1 MVLMGRG
8 REREGEKAM
17 ALHNFDDTAW
27 LKWGSQRVLRCM
39 RVGGCDGISAVDR
52 RSLGLIGGR
61 RGEEEEFER
70 RRAVVDRRDERQSF
84 KVVLPVER
92 RKSAAAVID
101 GGDGGIEAVRT
112 KLMFDLQAAAD
123 KIKDAILR
131 EGLAAEGGEEEEQ
144 QPPPA
149 AVEEELPQAV
159 EEELPQAVEEEL
171 PAPAET
177 EVVRPWNLRTRRAAC
192 KAPKGGG
199 GGGKGFSVDVGK
211 PSSSPSRVERAESRS
226 PRLRGS
232 AAAGGNAAV
241 PSSEKRAKFSVD
253 LSRREIEQDFLAMVG
268 QRPPRRPKKRPRIV
282 QKQMDTLF
290 PGLWLTEVSA
300 EDYKVP
306 DEVGIQGSIGV
317 MEWLKPEGS
326 FRYADRSGIFVTTF
340 THRS

>member
-61 RGEEEEFER
+61 RGEGGG
-70 RRAVVDRRDERQSF
+70 
-84 KVVLPVER
+84 VVLPVER

-144 QPPPA
+144 QPPP
-149 AVEEELPQAV
+149 PAV

-241 PSSEKRAKFSVD
+241 PSSEKRAKFSVA

-306 DEVGIQGSIGV
+306 DEVEV
-317 MEWLKPEGS
+317 ALE
-326 FRYADRSGIFVTTF
+326 
-340 THRS
+340 